1 MFDPS
6 SHSRLI
12 RASGN
17 ETSALY
23 TAIRPSSKREMNLG
37 MVLTS
42 LRKYWYVTAIVSSVI
57 MTGIAY
63 KTFKEP
69 KIYKSSVQIAIEPK
83 NSTSIAEKISGVA
96 GGGAASASD
105 DRSTTLEAIVQKLRS
120 KTIVQKAIDTIPEPK
135 LRSSVDTVL
144 QNLTIQTAQATNTL
158 TITYTDTNPDRIVA
172 NLNALGSVYIDYGI
186 KTKKARTDN
195 SIGFIES
202 QIPNSRQRLKTA
214 AKQLEDFRRN
224 YRYIDPESSAK
235 GLADYRQEVL
245 KSLNDNRVKY
255 KETLKQDEQLKKQ
268 LTKVGLTANNNL
280 STTML
285 TQDTAYQDLFKK
297 LNELELLYSQ
307 EKLRLTEDSPSLISV
322 KEKRD
327 EVLALLKNR
336 AQQVLKRDVSNADLT
351 NGGIANFSNNLAQ
364 NLANKQADVESS
376 LSAQTAQYEGLMKVY
391 REIETQIAQLPS
403 LQQQYT
409 ELQRQYTMTS
419 QELTAFLQKL
429 QELKIADAEHV
440 VPWTLLDPPEV
451 PRIPIFPNV
460 SQQLVLGAI
469 GSLALGI
476 GAAVGLNTVRTS
488 YNNRVDNP
496 DTIKAMT
503 GMPILTLVP
512 KVTDLEQLEL
522 RGGDD
527 IQLSTTNKSK
537 NYSYWSFIESLRM
550 LVLDIGLTTNAEDR
564 SGKVLAMTSAVP
576 KEGKSTIS
584 FHTSIT
590 LAELG
595 YRVLLVDVD
604 LHKSTIP
611 KLCQK
616 SELFKSVDCT
626 DEMGLSNVILG
637 DVHYTDVIKQSY
649 KFNLD
654 VLFSGPM
661 LVNSISLL
669 NSPQFKRQIDRW
681 RKEYDYVI
689 FDTPPIVGVS
699 DTRLIATLVDGLV
712 YIVSMNVAK
721 RQTIDRAVDIISG
734 LPTPILGLV
743 INRVEQEHAGY
754 QEHYQYYQASSLKS
768 ERDRKKIGAV

>member
-1 MFDPS
+1 MFES
-6 SHSRLI
+6 SRDRLI
-12 RASGN
+12 RSS
-17 ETSALY
+17 TSEII
-23 TAIRPSSKREMNLG
+23 TPSSNIRLAPEREMSLG

-42 LRKYWYVTAIVSSVI
+42 LRKYWYVTAIVSSLL
-57 MTGIAY
+57 MGGIAY

-69 KIYKSSVQIAIEPK
+69 KIYKSSVQIAIELK
-83 NSTSIAEKISGVA
+83 NSTSIAEKISAVA
-96 GGGAASASD
+96 GGTGAGLGD
-105 DRSTTLEAIVQKLRS
+105 DRSTTLDTIVQKLKS
-120 KTIVQKAIDTIPEPK
+120 KTIVQKAIDTIPDPK
-135 LRSSVDTVL
+135 LRSSVDTVV
-144 QNLTIQTAQATNTL
+144 QNLTIQTGQNTNTL
-158 TITYTDTNPDRIVA
+158 TITYTDTNPQRIVA
-172 NLNALGSVYIDYGI
+172 NLNALSSVYIDYGI

-202 QIPNSRQRLKTA
+202 QIPKSRHRLKTA
-214 AKQLEDFRRN
+214 SKQLEDFRRS
-224 YRYIDPESSAK
+224 YRFIDPESSAK
-235 GLADYRQEVL
+235 GLAEYRQEVL
-245 KSLNDNRVKY
+245 KSLNENRVKY

-268 LTKVGLTANNNL
+268 LTKVGLNSSNTL

-307 EKLRLTEDSPSLISV
+307 EKLRLTEDSPNLIAV

-336 AQQVLKRDVSNADLT
+336 AQQVLKRDVSNTDLT
-351 NGGIANFSNNLAQ
+351 NGGIANFGNSLAQ
-364 NLANKQADVESS
+364 NLANKQADLETS
-376 LSAQTAQYEGLMKVY
+376 LAAQTAQYQGLANVY

-409 ELQRQYTMTS
+409 ELQRQYTISS

-429 QELKIADAEHV
+429 QELKIADAEQV

-460 SQQLVLGAI
+460 SQQLLLGAL
-469 GSLALGI
+469 GSLALGL
-476 GAAVGLNTVRTS
+476 GAAVGLNKLKNS
-488 YNNRVDNP
+488 QNNRIDNP
-496 DTIKAMT
+496 ETLKAMT

-512 KVTDLEQLEL
+512 KMSDPDYLAL
-522 RGGDD
+522 RGGDED
-527 IQLSTTNKSK
+527 LLGTTSKSK
-537 NYSYWSFIESLRM
+537 NYSYWSFLESLRM
-550 LVLDIGLTTNAEDR
+550 LVLDIGLVNDADDR
-564 SGKVLAMTSAVP
+564 CGKVLAMTSAVP

-595 YRVLLVDVD
+595 YRVLLVDLD

-611 KLCQK
+611 KLCHN
-616 SELFKSVDCT
+616 SELFKSVDCA
-626 DEMGLSNVILG
+626 DETGLSNTILG
-637 DVHYTDVIKQSY
+637 GIDYKNLIKKSS

-661 LVNSISLL
+661 LVNSISLI

-681 RKEYDYVI
+681 RKDYDYVI

-712 YIVSMNVAK
+712 YIVSLNVAQ
-721 RQTIDRAVDIISG
+721 RQTIDRAIDIISSIQ
-734 LPTPILGLV
+734 TPVLGLV
-743 INRVEQEHAGY
+743 INRVEQEHSGY
-754 QEHYQYYQASSLKS
+754 QEHYQYYQESNQKYAL
-768 ERDRKKIGAV
+768 DRKKSPAV

>member
-1 MFDPS
+1 MFESPHDRLSRFSTSEIITQPS
-6 SHSRLI
+6 NIHP
-12 RASGN
+12 
-17 ETSALY
+17 TSE
-23 TAIRPSSKREMNLG
+23 REMSLG

-42 LRKYWYVTAIVSSVI
+42 LRRYWYITAIVSSLLMGGV
-57 MTGIAY
+57 AY

-69 KIYKSSVQIAIEPK
+69 KIYKSSVQIAIELK
-83 NSTSIAEKISGVA
+83 NSTSIAEKISAVA
-96 GGGAASASD
+96 GGTGTGISD
-105 DRSTTLEAIVQKLRS
+105 DRSTTLDTIVQKLKS
-120 KTIVQKAIDTIPEPK
+120 KTIVQKAIDTIPDPQ
-135 LRSSVDTVL
+135 LRSSVDTVV
-144 QNLTIQTAQATNTL
+144 QNLAIQTGQNTNTL
-158 TITYTDTNPDRIVA
+158 TITYTDTNPQRIVA
-172 NLNALGSVYIDYGI
+172 NLNALSNIYIDYGI

-202 QIPNSRQRLKTA
+202 QIPKSRQRLKVA
-214 AKQLEDFRRN
+214 SKQLENFRRS
-224 YRYIDPESSAK
+224 YRFIDPESSAK
-235 GLADYRQEVL
+235 GLAEYRQEVL
-245 KSLNDNRVKY
+245 KSLNENRVKY
-255 KETLKQDEQLKKQ
+255 RETLKQDEQLKKQ
-268 LTKVGLTANNNL
+268 LTKVGLTANNSL

-285 TQDTAYQDLFKK
+285 TQDAAYQELFKK

-307 EKLRLTEDSPSLISV
+307 EKLRLTADSPSLISV

-327 EVLALLKNR
+327 EVLALLKSR
-336 AQQVLKRDVSNADLT
+336 AEQVLKHNVSNTDLT
-351 NGGIANFSNNLAQ
+351 NGGIANFGNSLAQ
-364 NLANKQADVESS
+364 NLANKQADIET
-376 LSAQTAQYEGLMKVY
+376 LLAAQTAQYQGLAKVY

-409 ELQRQYTMTS
+409 ELQRQYTISS

-429 QELKIADAEHV
+429 QELKIADAEQV

-460 SQQLVLGAI
+460 SQQLLLGAL

-476 GAAVGLNTVRTS
+476 GAAVGVNKLRNS
-488 YNNRVDNP
+488 QNNRIDNP
-496 DTIKAMT
+496 DTLRAMT

-512 KVTDLEQLEL
+512 KLTDLAQLAL
-522 RGGDD
+522 RGSDET
-527 IQLSTTNKSK
+527 LPETTNKCK
-537 NYSYWSFIESLRM
+537 NYAYWSFIESLRM
-550 LVLDIGLTTNAEDR
+550 LVLDIGLVNDAEDR

-611 KLCQK
+611 KLCLN
-616 SELFKSVDCT
+616 SELFKSVESL
-626 DEMGLSNVILG
+626 DERGLSNVILG
-637 DVHYTDVIKQSY
+637 ELHYKDAIKKSS
-649 KFNLD
+649 KLNLD

-661 LVNSISLL
+661 LVNSISLI

-681 RKEYDYVI
+681 RKDYDYVI

-712 YIVSMNVAK
+712 YIVSLNVAQ
-721 RQTIDRAVDIISG
+721 RQTIDRAVEIISS
-734 LPTPILGLV
+734 LQTPVLGVV
-743 INRVEQEHAGY
+743 INRVEQEHSGY
-754 QEHYQYYQASSLKS
+754 QEHYQYYQESNIKYALDRRKS
-768 ERDRKKIGAV
+768 PAI

>member
-1 MFDPS
+1 MFESSPS
-6 SHSRLI
+6 RII
-12 RASGN
+12 RSSVN
-17 ETSALY
+17 EPSALY
-23 TAIRPSSKREMNLG
+23 TAIRPSAKREMNLST
-37 MVLTS
+37 VLTS
-42 LRKYWYVTAIVSSVI
+42 LRKYWYVTAIVSSLMMASV
-57 MTGIAY
+57 AY

-83 NSTSIAEKISGVA
+83 NSTSIAEKISVGA
-96 GGGAASASD
+96 GGTGAGLSD
-105 DRSTTLEAIVQKLRS
+105 ERTMTLEAIVQKLRT
-120 KTIVQKAIDTIPEPK
+120 KTIVQKAVDTIPNPK
-135 LRSSVDTVL
+135 LRSPVDTVL
-144 QNLTIQTAQATNTL
+144 QNLTIQTGQTTNTL

-172 NLNALGSVYIDYGI
+172 NLNALSNIYIDYGI

-214 AKQLEDFRRN
+214 SKQLENFRRS
-224 YRYIDPESSAK
+224 YRFIDPESSAK
-235 GLADYRQEVL
+235 GLADYRQNVL
-245 KSLNDNRVKY
+245 KSLNENRVKY

-268 LTKVGLTANNNL
+268 LTKVGLTANNTL

-285 TQDTAYQDLFKK
+285 TQDSAYQELFKK

-336 AQQVLKRDVSNADLT
+336 AQQVLKRDVSTADLT
-351 NGGIANFSNNLAQ
+351 NGGIANFGNSLAQ
-364 NLANKQADVESS
+364 NLANKQADVETE
-376 LSAQTAQYEGLMKVY
+376 LAAQTAQYEGLMKVY

-409 ELQRQYTMTS
+409 ELQRQYTMSS
-419 QELTAFLQKL
+419 QELAAFLQKL
-429 QELKIADAEHV
+429 QELKIADAEQV

-460 SQQLVLGAI
+460 SQQLLLGAL

-476 GAAVGLNTVRTS
+476 GAAVGVNTFRNS
-488 YNNRVDNP
+488 RNNQIDNP
-496 DTIKAMT
+496 DMLKAMT

-512 KVTDLEQLEL
+512 KLSAPEHLEL

-527 IQLSTTNKSK
+527 AFLTTANKSK

-550 LVLDIGLTTNAEDR
+550 LVLDIGLVNDTEDR
-564 SGKVLAMTSAVP
+564 CGKVLAMTSAVP

-595 YRVLLVDVD
+595 YRVLLVDID

-611 KLCQK
+611 KLCHK
-616 SELFKSVDCT
+616 SELFKSVDCG
-626 DEMGLSNVILG
+626 DERGLSNVILG
-637 DVHYTDVIKQSY
+637 EVRDRDVIKHSS

-661 LVNSISLL
+661 LVNSISLI

-681 RKEYDYVI
+681 RNEYDYVI

-712 YIVSMNVAK
+712 YIISMNVAK
-721 RQTIDRAVDIISG
+721 RQTIDRAVDIISS
-734 LPTPILGLV
+734 LQTPVLGLV
-743 INRVEQEHAGY
+743 INRVEQEHSGY
-754 QEHYQYYQASSLKS
+754 QEHYQYYQESSLKS
-768 ERDRKKIGAV
+768 ARDRKEISAI

>member
-1 MFDPS
+1 MFDSS

-12 RASGN
+12 RASGT

-23 TAIRPSSKREMNLG
+23 ATRPSSKREMSLG

-42 LRKYWYVTAIVSSVI
+42 LRKYWYVSAIVSSLV

-69 KIYKSSVQIAIEPK
+69 KIYKSSVQIAIELK
-83 NSTSIAEKISGVA
+83 NSTSIAEKISTIA
-96 GGGAASASD
+96 GGTGAGLSD
-105 DRSTTLEAIVQKLRS
+105 DRTMTMDTIVQKLRS
-120 KTIVQKAIDTIPEPK
+120 KTIVQKAIDTIPDPK
-135 LRSSVDTVL
+135 LRSSVDTVV
-144 QNLTIQTAQATNTL
+144 QNLTIQSGQTTNIL
-158 TITYTDTNPDRIVA
+158 TITYTDTNPQRLVA
-172 NLNALGSVYIDYGI
+172 NLKALSNVYIDYGI

-202 QIPNSRQRLKTA
+202 QIPKSRQRLKTA
-214 AKQLEDFRRN
+214 SKQLENFRRS
-224 YRYIDPESSAK
+224 YRFIDPESSAK
-235 GLADYRQEVL
+235 GLAEYRQEVL
-245 KSLNDNRVKY
+245 KSLNENRVKY

-268 LTKVGLTANNNL
+268 LTKVGLTANNTL

-336 AQQVLKRDVSNADLT
+336 AQQVLKRDVSNTDLT
-351 NGGIANFSNNLAQ
+351 NGGIANFGNSLAQ
-364 NLANKQADVESS
+364 NLANKQADIETI
-376 LSAQTAQYEGLMKVY
+376 LAAQTAQYEGLEKVY

-409 ELQRQYTMTS
+409 ELQRQYTMSS

-429 QELKIADAEHV
+429 QELKIADAEQV

-460 SQQLVLGAI
+460 SQQLLLGAL
-469 GSLALGI
+469 GSVALGI
-476 GAAVGLNTVRTS
+476 GAAVGLNTLRTNS
-488 YNNRVDNP
+488 NNRVDNP
-496 DTIKAMT
+496 EILKAMT

-512 KVTDLEQLEL
+512 KLTDLEQLEL

-527 IQLSTTNKSK
+527 EQIATTSKSK

-550 LVLDIGLTTNAEDR
+550 LVLDIGLVNDGEER
-564 SGKVLAMTSAVP
+564 CGKVLAMTSAVP

-595 YRVLLVDVD
+595 YRVLLVDAD
-604 LHKSTIP
+604 LHKSTLP
-611 KLCQK
+611 KLCQN

-637 DVHYTDVIKQSY
+637 DVRYRDVIKKSS

-661 LVNSISLL
+661 LVNSISLI

-681 RKEYDYVI
+681 RKDYDYVI

-699 DTRLIATLVDGLV
+699 DTRLIATLVDGLIYV
-712 YIVSMNVAK
+712 VSMNVAQHK
-721 RQTIDRAVDIISG
+721 TIDRAVDIISSI
-734 LPTPILGLV
+734 PTPVLGLV
-743 INRVEQEHAGY
+743 INRVEQEHSGY
-754 QEHYQYYQASSLKS
+754 REHYQYYQESNKKYAL
-768 ERDRKKIGAV
+768 DRKKASVL

>member
-1 MFDPS
+1 MFESSPS
-6 SHSRLI
+6 RII
-12 RASGN
+12 RSTVN

-23 TAIRPSSKREMNLG
+23 TAIRPSAKREMSLG

-42 LRKYWYVTAIVSSVI
+42 LRKYWYVTALVSSV
-57 MTGIAY
+57 MMVSVAY

-69 KIYKSSVQIAIEPK
+69 KIYKSSVQIAIEAK
-83 NSTSIAEKISGVA
+83 NSTSIAEKISVGA
-96 GGGAASASD
+96 GGTGAGLGD
-105 DRSTTLEAIVQKLRS
+105 DRSMTLDTIVQKLRS

-144 QNLTIQTAQATNTL
+144 QNLTIQSTQTTNTL

-172 NLNALGSVYIDYGI
+172 NLNALSNVYIDYGI

-195 SIGFIES
+195 SIGFVES

-214 AKQLEDFRRN
+214 AKQLEDFRRS

-235 GLADYRQEVL
+235 GLAEYRQEVL
-245 KSLNDNRVKY
+245 KSLNENRVKY
-255 KETLKQDEQLKKQ
+255 KEILKQDTQLKKQ
-268 LTKVGLTANNNL
+268 LTKVGLTANNTL

-285 TQDTAYQDLFKK
+285 TQDSGYQELFKK

-307 EKLRLTEDSPSLISV
+307 EKLRLTENSPSLISV

-336 AQQVLKRDVSNADLT
+336 AQQVLKREVSNTDLT
-351 NGGIANFSNNLAQ
+351 NGGIANFGNSLAQ
-364 NLANKQADVESS
+364 NLANKQADVETA
-376 LSAQTAQYEGLMKVY
+376 LAAQTAQYEGLMKVY
-391 REIETQIAQLPS
+391 KEIESQIAQLPS

-409 ELQRQYTMTS
+409 ELQRQYTMSS

-460 SQQLVLGAI
+460 SQQLVLGAL

-476 GAAVGLNTVRTS
+476 GAAVGLNIFKNS
-488 YNNRVDNP
+488 LNNRIDNP
-496 DTIKAMT
+496 DTLKAMT

-512 KVTDLEQLEL
+512 KIADPDYLAL
-522 RGGDD
+522 RGGDEAA
-527 IQLSTTNKSK
+527 LVTNSKSK

-550 LVLDIGLTTNAEDR
+550 LVLDIGLITDSENR
-564 SGKVLAMTSAVP
+564 VGKVLAMTSAVP

-611 KLCQK
+611 KLCHS
-616 SELFKSVDCT
+616 SEIFKSVNVD

-637 DVHYTDVIKQSY
+637 DVHYKDVIKKSS
-649 KFNLD
+649 KFNNLD
-654 VLFSGPM
+654 VLYSGPM
-661 LVNSISLL
+661 LVNSISLF

-681 RKEYDYVI
+681 RKDYDYVI

-699 DTRLIATLVDGLV
+699 DTRLLATLVDGLV
-712 YIVSMNVAK
+712 YIVSMNVAQ
-721 RQTIDRAVDIISG
+721 RQTIDRAVDIISS
-734 LPTPILGLV
+734 LPTPVLGLV
-743 INRVEQEHAGY
+743 INRVEQEHSGY
-754 QEHYQYYQASSLKS
+754 QEHYQYYQESNRKSVLASQHARS
-768 ERDRKKIGAV
+768 I